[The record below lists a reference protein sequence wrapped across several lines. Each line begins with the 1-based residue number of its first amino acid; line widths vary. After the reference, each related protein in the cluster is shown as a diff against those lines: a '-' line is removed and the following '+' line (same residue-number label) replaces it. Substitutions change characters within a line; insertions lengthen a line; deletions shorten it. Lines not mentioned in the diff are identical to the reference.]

1 MRRAVGLDPGNS
13 AALARLALFE
23 RRCGARRRRCRRLAE
38 RALSAEPYNASV
50 HVAVA
55 ELEHSMEDFKRARAR
70 VNEALSLEPDHAGAL
85 ALQAELASSTR
96 ERSSHAALR
105 RSMLLVAR
113 GCAIPRSRGAGQAAR
128 GGEGARGRQSPGA
141 AGAAGRPTAHPTSTY
156 LPNMNVPFSHP
167 SELNP
172 QKDGRK
178 VRSRDELPLTLRP
191 AAGPPPDLQDS
202 PAPKADIAP
211 PPRHHSRRPGAAPAR
226 ISSSRVRLRSPK
238 AWLLLVLP
246 GADPAVASFDVLGAV
261 RQGDRALAGRL
272 AARPLVL
279 QAQPL
284 RLAVERLLELLEN
297 E

>member
-38 RALSAEPYNASV
+38 RALSAEPCNASV
-50 HVAVA
+50 HMAVA

-113 GCAIPRSRGAGQAAR
+113 GCAIPRSRGVGRAAR

-141 AGAAGRPTAHPTSTY
+141 AGAAGRADAHPTSTY
-156 LPNMNVPFSHP
+156 LPTRNVPFSHP
-167 SELNP
+167 S
-172 QKDGRK
+172 
-178 VRSRDELPLTLRP
+178 
-191 AAGPPPDLQDS
+191 
-202 PAPKADIAP
+202 
-211 PPRHHSRRPGAAPAR
+211 
-226 ISSSRVRLRSPK
+226 
-238 AWLLLVLP
+238 
-246 GADPAVASFDVLGAV
+246 
-261 RQGDRALAGRL
+261 
-272 AARPLVL
+272 
-279 QAQPL
+279 
-284 RLAVERLLELLEN
+284 
-297 E
+297 